1 MWEMTTCAAGYKYP
15 DTSQWPCHR
24 HHDPRPAAARPRP
37 RRGGRRQ
44 AEQLSRGQGEG
55 GAVPPLDPGH
65 QEAQWQGGA
74 QGRRALLV

>member
-1 MWEMTTCAAGYKYP
+1 MSAMTTCAAGYKYP
-15 DTSQWPCHR
+15 ARDQWPCHR
-24 HHDPRPAAARPRP
+24 HHAPRAAAARPRP

-44 AEQLSRGQGEG
+44 AEQLPRGQGEA

-65 QEAQWQGGA
+65 QETQWQGGA